1 MANDPAPAAPQPTAP
16 EGPVADIDPLLAAT
30 LSPEALAHRKEQLA
44 DWGEWV
50 AVQDIVH
57 PPNVLAYAAGS
68 PVPASNVA
76 KWKYDEMGLV
86 AKRSSKDGKLA
97 LADVAAKSPSAS

>member
-1 MANDPAPAAPQPTAP
+1 MANEPAPAAPQPTAP
-16 EGPVADIDPLLAAT
+16 EGPVVEIDPLLAAT
-30 LSPEALAHRKEQLA
+30 LSPEALAHRKEQIA
-44 DWGEWV
+44 DWNEWV

-86 AKRSSKDGKLA
+86 AQRTSKDGKA
-97 LADVAAKSPSAS
+97 AVAAAAAQSPSSA